1 MVMVAMTGASGAGK
15 SSIANELLARGFAVQ
30 MEVGRQIVSEQIA
43 TSSTNTPFQN
53 AVGFRDLLFV
63 RSVAAYDRWI
73 QHKAPVVFFDRTFIE
88 ALAFSHIIGE
98 PISTSMLHEAQKRSF
113 HPVAFVCSPWQEI
126 YRKDNERSHDFEF
139 AKRDYDANCKAY
151 SNAGY
156 ELIEV
161 PKLSIEERADFVL
174 ENMAL

>member
-1 MVMVAMTGASGAGK
+1 MGNLNGETYGHGRNDRCVRCRKIIYRKRVARSGFCR
-15 SSIANELLARGFAVQ
+15 ANGSWKA
-30 MEVGRQIVSEQIA
+30 
-43 TSSTNTPFQN
+43 NC
-53 AVGFRDLLFV
+53 FR
-63 RSVAAYDRWI
+63 ANC
-73 QHKAPVVFFDRTFIE
+73 
-88 ALAFSHIIGE
+88 
-98 PISTSMLHEAQKRSF
+98 HEFYQ